1 MGSHS
6 QMKNKQ
12 AKLKSLLLGV
22 LISLVFLPHA
32 VRASDESEVRSTV
45 QRVFDQL
52 KSRDYGSLYDVL
64 PSSARNRMSRDRFTN
79 ALQRAQ
85 DMYVL
90 DRLEVGAVRVT
101 GNLAVVDTLL
111 YGRVVN
117 PIQAEGKIV
126 VQQYL
131 VREEGNWR
139 VATGDQATVKRFLA
153 SNPAFRKG
161 FKIRPPRIY
170 IKQDNK
176 WVEFSPPR
184 DAGRRG

>member
-1 MGSHS
+1 M
-6 QMKNKQ
+6 
-12 AKLKSLLLGV
+12 
-22 LISLVFLPHA
+22 
-32 VRASDESEVRSTV
+32 
-45 QRVFDQL
+45 
-52 KSRDYGSLYDVL
+52 
-64 PSSARNRMSRDRFTN
+64 N

-85 DMYVL
+85 AMYVL
-90 DRLEVGAVRVT
+90 DRLVVGAVRVA
-101 GNLAVVDTLL
+101 GNLAVVDTVL

-131 VREEGNWR
+131 VREDGMWR
-139 VATGDQATVKRFLA
+139 VATGDQATVRKFLA

-161 FKIRPPRIY
+161 FKIRPPQIY

>member
-1 MGSHS
+1 
-6 QMKNKQ
+6 MKKKNRQ
-12 AKLKSLLLGV
+12 TKLKSLQLIV
-22 LISLVFLPHA
+22 LTSLVFLPWTA
-32 VRASDESEVRSTV
+32 RASDESDVRSTV
-45 QRVFDQL
+45 QRIFEQL
-52 KSRDYGSLYDVL
+52 KSRDYSALYDVL
-64 PSSARNRMSRDRFTN
+64 PTSARARMSRDRFMN

-90 DRLEVGAVRVT
+90 DRLVVGAVRVA
-101 GNLAVVDTLL
+101 GNLAVVDTVL

-131 VREEGNWR
+131 VREDGMWR
-139 VATGDQATVKRFLA
+139 VATGDQATVRKFLA

-161 FKIRPPRIY
+161 FKIRPPQIY